1 MKQDV
6 FSKNSYYEGLLQNLY
21 AGSSGCFVFFM
32 KVFYQY
38 NQMVVFGQENAEM
51 FNELMVSELENCK
64 ILSQMIVELGG
75 DNKFFSSSKKFLSG
89 VNVEY
94 CKSVGQMFMSDI
106 ETLETHVIEV
116 KNLIAKIEN
125 FKIREKLKTIL
136 KNKQEKLIVLRKKF
150 FKNNL
155 I

>member
-1 MKQDV
+1 MGQDI
-6 FSKNSYYEGLLQNLY
+6 FSKNTYYEGLLQNLY

-32 KVFYQY
+32 KIFYQY
-38 NQMVVFGQENAEM
+38 NQIAVFSQENIEVFDKM
-51 FNELMVSELENCK
+51 MQSELDNCK
-64 ILSQMIVELGG
+64 ILSQMIVEMGG

-89 VNVEY
+89 ANVEY
-94 CKSVGQMFMSDI
+94 CKNIGQIFMSDI
-106 ETLETHVIEV
+106 ETLELHVIEV
-116 KNLIAKIEN
+116 KNLISKIEN

-136 KNKQEKLIVLRKKF
+136 KNKQENLILLRKNF